1 MSALRQPSMS
11 SLPRQSISPS
21 YSQAHSTCGCGFC
34 HGEEPAFSAKV
45 QHDCNQAGSL
55 GWQPAASNNGAP
67 GLQAD
72 KPGRAIGK
80 LGGPAWGGAGVGAAS
95 SALVLAASS
104 RAQVP
109 TMPPLLRGSLLPRGS
124 AVSRVI
130 GGAGAT
136 EASPGSFGGMPA
148 FIAAIFH
155 VCPILLPL
163 LAPSHD
169 TTCETQNECDGF
181 TDKHGHRLR
190 CDRDVYR
197 TARNL

>member
-11 SLPRQSISPS
+11 SRPQQSISPS
-21 YSQAHSTCGCGFC
+21 YGRAYSTCGCGFC

-45 QHDCNQAGSL
+45 QHDCTKAGSL
-55 GWQPAASNNGAP
+55 GWQPAASNDGAH

-72 KPGRAIGK
+72 KAGRAIGK
-80 LGGPAWGGAGVGAAS
+80 LGGPAWGGAGVD
-95 SALVLAASS
+95 AASS

-124 AVSRVI
+124 RVI

-136 EASPGSFGGMPA
+136 EASPGSLGGMPA